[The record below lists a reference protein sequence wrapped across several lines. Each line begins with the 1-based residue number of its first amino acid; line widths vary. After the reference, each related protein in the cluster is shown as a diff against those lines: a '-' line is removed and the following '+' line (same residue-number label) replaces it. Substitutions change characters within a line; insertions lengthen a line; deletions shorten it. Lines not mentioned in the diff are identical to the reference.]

1 MDGDHQTGKWG
12 GRQPR
17 GERLI
22 SRLDRRVLI
31 VDDTRDSA
39 ETLAMLAR
47 HLGYRVQLCFSGLNC
62 LECLDEFRPDVVL
75 LDLGM
80 PLMDGFDVCRAI
92 RGRSEFQNV
101 VVIACTSFDRHEE
114 CERALAA
121 GFSHFLQKPV
131 PLRVL
136 DETLRRVAA

>member
-1 MDGDHQTGKWG
+1 MDGEHQTGRWSMWH
-12 GRQPR
+12 PR
-17 GERLI
+17 SDGLFRGMG
-22 SRLDRRVLI
+22 RRVLI
-31 VDDTRDSA
+31 VDDTHDAA

-47 HLGYRVQLCFSGLNC
+47 HLGHRVELCFSGPTC
-62 LECLDEFRPDVVL
+62 LECLDEFHPDVVL

-92 RGRSEFQNV
+92 RRRTECRNV
-101 VVIACTSFDRHEE
+101 IVIACTSFDRRDEG
-114 CERALAA
+114 ERAVAA

-136 DETLRRVAA
+136 DEALRRAA